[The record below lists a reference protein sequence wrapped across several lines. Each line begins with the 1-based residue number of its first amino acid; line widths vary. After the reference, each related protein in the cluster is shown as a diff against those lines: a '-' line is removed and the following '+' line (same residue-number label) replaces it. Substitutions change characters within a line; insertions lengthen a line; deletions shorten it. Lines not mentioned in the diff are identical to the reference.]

1 MGCCGFQESL
11 SPTYGVFMKKFL
23 TAILLTCSC
32 ALVGVGVACKDKNKD
47 ALGDP
52 RSVTFSSGEGY
63 TFYSNAVNNTIRE
76 GSQFTF
82 EIELG
87 AFYAGNLTAY
97 VNETIVNPDKDGVYS
112 YTVGKEDLSVRV
124 EGVRKD
130 ISNMTGSGALEDAY
144 VVSKPIDL
152 IYIAEQVNKG
162 NRDYATAAYVLAND
176 IDCKG
181 EELKIIGDY
190 KTESAVFCG
199 SFASGTNDEGERQRY
214 TISNFTIN
222 SNDSNYVG
230 LFGAVRSDM
239 TVESSGLIYG
249 ICLDNF
255 TVSASA
261 TGISGENKTISCGGL
276 VGYGVGANFY
286 LCDATNGE
294 VNVVADNNYFSF
306 VGGLVGYQQG
316 FYNPSYELYL
326 PTEISYAKVDVDVN
340 ILGGV
345 ALCAGGITGYATT
358 NYPYNVTAAIHNSYS
373 LGSVSG
379 ALRSGGIVGGLGQ
392 FSVVSNC
399 YATGEITARSYQ
411 AIDSLLLTSTEY
423 CHAYAGG
430 IVGYGENESIAHDS
444 FFNGSVSASTASDK
458 LATGYSHADNA
469 IGGGDKAGTLS
480 VDAAN
485 YIAYNCIADVDL
497 TNSAIYA
504 EKLGW
509 SNYNWTFA
517 DGSLPIINYTE
528 PEATITLN
536 LTLKYVTSGG
546 NEKVLVKNKTEL
558 SQKYFDTSISSL
570 NSYNPIGTFIASGS
584 LENYYQADDPN
595 LRSYG
600 YYFDAACTQ
609 KVPAAYMP
617 MQDVTLYVAFASPAS
632 VLGSY
637 KVLADTNTDNLT
649 LTINAD
655 GTATYDDG
663 STKLDAYYGFDGN
676 RVILENVR
684 LARYFDGAIVI
695 DEEDTTSLQDP
706 NFDLNRYTLYNFACV
721 PVDDGTTMH
730 LYDGVFFTAENP
742 LVAKKNAL
750 RGEYYTT
757 DGVNNTYYFFYGDKA
772 LVKDAQGETEYP
784 LSFDGTT
791 VTLGSSGK
799 TVPFASLRTY
809 DNFKG
814 SWVKSATIN
823 KIYSF
828 DGMGGWTYKQV
839 AYERSLNG
847 YQITC
852 EEVDKDLA
860 YGSYTVSGN
869 VISFT
874 HGGVSYVA
882 QFNSDGYLEIT
893 GGNTTQLFAAENS
906 FKGKWTSDEFDLNLE
921 GILASG
927 YGHASVVTK
936 EGFTTKLL
944 YEVSE
949 TGNVIA
955 LYTVGTNTT
964 SKSLYKDAFY
974 GYASYEK
981 TQNLLSFVFPDAEA
995 ESGYSTASMY
1005 LYDDYY
1011 GEWVCEHTDLNK
1023 LDLTFNGLGLYS
1035 YLGINSLTG
1044 TLTLTEGNKTTEIAY
1059 QLDSALSGKFS
1070 YNNKTY
1076 QLLFDEFDG
1085 TVRVEI
1091 VGSDNTLLERK
1102 DEFSGLELVDITGE
1116 NFCKIDGRSTL
1127 NAGGTLTF
1135 KGTTYRYFPATNG
1148 YEVKAKD
1155 ADTVV
1160 GSIVKE
1166 NNHYTLTLNG
1176 TPTELYLAN
1185 KFMGD
1190 WAIGGQYALFEIGPT
1205 DLDGVVQAVYKG
1217 VKVELTYL
1225 DPATL
1230 TFDYKENKMP
1240 YTYYVYVIED
1250 EAQKTDV
1257 LVISEFTNL
1266 TSGEYYIC
1274 SKANDLYGVW
1284 EWNRDGGKTS
1294 MRFDGVTSGYTNGY
1308 AEIVLTLE
1316 HSVITTEYYYSVRDG
1331 GIVFWSREAMA
1342 ERTWYFR
1349 LDEVGLTYKDDADA
1363 FVLKDESGNVVKV
1376 LKRTAVDGLYLTEAY
1391 GKNGEKYQF
1400 NGLGKLLL
1408 VVNGT
1413 PTDAKYEYVIKSYN
1427 DDQTATLEVID
1438 LATKIKYAATLDYSD
1453 PTYIEFILGDPI
1465 TE

>member
-1 MGCCGFQESL
+1 
-11 SPTYGVFMKKFL
+11 MKKIV
-23 TAILLTCSC
+23 TAFLLTCSC
-32 ALVGVGVACKDKNKD
+32 VLAGAAVACKDEKPTV
-47 ALGDP
+47 LGDP
-52 RSVTFSSGEGY
+52 RSVSFTSGEGY
-63 TFYSNAVNNTIRE
+63 VFYSNASADGTIAE
-76 GSQFTF
+76 GSQLTF

-112 YTVGKEDLSVRV
+112 YTVGKDDLSIRV

-130 ISNMTGSGALEDAY
+130 VSNMTGSGTLEDAY

-152 IYIAEQVNKG
+152 VYIAEQVNKG

-199 SFASGTNDEGERQRY
+199 SFASGTNAEGERERY

-239 TVESSGLIYG
+239 TVQSSGLIYG

-255 TVSASA
+255 TVSA
-261 TGISGENKTISCGGL
+261 TVNGILSENKTISCGSL

-286 LCDATNGE
+286 LCEATNGE

-316 FYNPSYELYL
+316 FFNPSYDMYL

-358 NYPYNVTAAIHNSYS
+358 NYPYNATAAIHNSYA

-379 ALRSGGIVGGLGQ
+379 ALRSGGVVGGLGQ

-411 AIDSLLLTSTEY
+411 PIDSLLLTSTEY

-430 IVGYGENESIAHDS
+430 IVGYAENETIAHDS

-458 LATGYSHADNA
+458 IAAGYAHSDNA
-469 IGGGDKAGTLS
+469 IGGGDEAGTVS
-480 VDAAN
+480 VDGAK
-485 YIAYNCIADVDL
+485 YIAYNCQAGVDL
-497 TNSAIYA
+497 SNSAYFTDT
-504 EKLGW
+504 LGW
-509 SNYNWTFA
+509 GSYNWNFKDGALPVINYNQT
-517 DGSLPIINYTE
+517 
-528 PEATITLN
+528 EATITLN
-536 LTLKYVTSGG
+536 LTLKYVTAGG
-546 NEKVLVKNKTEL
+546 TAPVAVKGRTEL
-558 SQKYFDTSISSL
+558 TQKYFDTSISSL
-570 NSYNPIGTFIASGS
+570 NSYNPLGTFIASGS
-584 LENYYQADDPN
+584 LENYYQADDPA

-617 MQDVTLYVAFASPAS
+617 MQDVTLYVAFTSPAA

-637 KVLADTNTDNLT
+637 SVFAQTNTDELT
-649 LTINAD
+649 LTLHAD
-655 GTATYDDG
+655 GTATYADG
-663 STKLDAYYGFDGN
+663 STKLDAYYGYDGK

-684 LARYFDGAIVI
+684 LARYFNGAIEI

-706 NFDLNRYTLYNFACV
+706 NFDLNRYGLYNFAFV
-721 PVDDGTTMH
+721 PVDGNTAHLFDGN
-730 LYDGVFFTAENP
+730 FFTAENP
-742 LVAKKNAL
+742 LVAKKTTLAL
-750 RGEYYTT
+750 RGEYYETT
-757 DGVNNTYYFFYGDKA
+757 GSGNVYYFFYGDKA
-772 LVKDAQGETEYP
+772 LVRDAAGETEYAVT
-784 LSFDGTT
+784 FDGTT
-791 VTLGSSGK
+791 ATLKKGESVK
-799 TVPFASLRTY
+799 TVQRSALKNY
-809 DNFKG
+809 DAFKG

-823 KIYSF
+823 KIYTF
-828 DGMGGWTYKQV
+828 DGMGNWSYKQI

-847 YQITC
+847 YQLTC
-852 EEVDKDLA
+852 ERIEKDVKS
-860 YGSYTVSGN
+860 GTYTVDGETLTFVGTGETAKFHN
-869 VISFT
+869 
-874 HGGVSYVA
+874 
-882 QFNSDGYLEIT
+882 GYLEIT
-893 GGNTTQLFAAENS
+893 SGTSTQAYSAENS
-906 FKGKWTSDEFDLNLE
+906 FQGKWKGTDFDLSLE
-921 GILASG
+921 GILSSG

-949 TGNVIA
+949 TGSVIA
-955 LYTVGTNTT
+955 LYNLATNVKDKT
-964 SKSLYKDAFY
+964 LYKDSLY
-974 GYASYEK
+974 GYASYSLL
-981 TQNLLSFVFPDAEA
+981 QNTLSFVFPSSET
-995 ESGYSTASMY
+995 ETGYSTASLY

-1011 GEWVCEHTDLNK
+1011 GDWVCEHNDLK
-1023 LDLTFNGLGLYS
+1023 EVDLTFNGLGLYS
-1035 YLGINSLTG
+1035 YLGVNGLKGS
-1044 TLTLTEGNKTTEIAY
+1044 LTLTDGDKKTEIEY
-1059 QLDSALSGKFS
+1059 QLDSAMSGKFS
-1070 YNNKTY
+1070 YGQKTY
-1076 QLLFDEFDG
+1076 QLTFDEVNG

-1091 VGSDNTLLERK
+1091 VGSDDTLLERK
-1102 DEFSGLELVDITGE
+1102 DEFAGLELVDITGKD
-1116 NFCKIDGRSTL
+1116 FCEIDGRSTL
-1127 NAGGTLTF
+1127 NAGGVLTF
-1135 KGTTYRYFPATNG
+1135 KGTSYRYFPAANG

-1166 NNHYTLTLNG
+1166 GNHYTLTLNG
-1176 TPTELYLAN
+1176 TATELYLAN

-1217 VKVELTYL
+1217 VKVTLTYL

-1230 TFDYKENKMP
+1230 TFKYKEDKMP

-1250 EAQKTDV
+1250 ETQKTDA

-1266 TSGEYYIC
+1266 ASGEYFIC
-1274 SKANDLYGVW
+1274 SKANDLYGTW
-1284 EWNRDGGKTS
+1284 EWNRDGGKTT

-1308 AEIVLTLE
+1308 AELTLTLE
-1316 HSVITTEYYYSVRDG
+1316 HSTIVTPYYYSMRDG
-1331 GIVFWSREAMA
+1331 GIVFWSRETMA
-1342 ERTWYFR
+1342 DRTWYFR
-1349 LDEVGLTYKDDADA
+1349 LDEVSLDHKNDEDA
-1363 FVLKDESGNVVKV
+1363 FVLKDASGNVVKV
-1376 LKRTAVDGLYLTEAY
+1376 LKRTPVDGLYLTEAY
-1391 GKNGEKYQF
+1391 GANGEKYQF
-1400 NGLGKLLL
+1400 DGLGQLWLMADGK
-1408 VVNGT
+1408 
-1413 PTDAKYEYVIKSYN
+1413 PTVAKYEYVIKSYN
-1427 DDQTATLEVID
+1427 DDRTATLEVLD
-1438 LATKIKYAATLDYSD
+1438 LTTKIKYTATLDYSD
-1453 PTYIEFILGDPI
+1453 ATYVEFILGEEI
-1465 TE
+1465 VAE